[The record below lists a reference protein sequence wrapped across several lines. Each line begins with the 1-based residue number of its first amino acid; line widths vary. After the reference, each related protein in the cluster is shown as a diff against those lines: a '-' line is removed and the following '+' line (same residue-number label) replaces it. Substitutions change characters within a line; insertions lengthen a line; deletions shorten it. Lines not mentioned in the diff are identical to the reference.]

1 MGRGVSFPGN
11 IEVATVATQKFV
23 IGIAFRATETALE
36 RSLRTSLVFRSS
48 GASWG
53 SCTSS
58 LKIKKST
65 FKRHEGVVI
74 VSVKV

>member
-23 IGIAFRATETALE
+23 IGIALPQKPRLNEVFGLL
-36 RSLRTSLVFRSS
+36 LRFDLLVQA
-48 GASWG
+48 GAHVHPHS
-53 SCTSS
+53 
-58 LKIKKST
+58 KEKKST

-74 VSVKV
+74 VSVKA